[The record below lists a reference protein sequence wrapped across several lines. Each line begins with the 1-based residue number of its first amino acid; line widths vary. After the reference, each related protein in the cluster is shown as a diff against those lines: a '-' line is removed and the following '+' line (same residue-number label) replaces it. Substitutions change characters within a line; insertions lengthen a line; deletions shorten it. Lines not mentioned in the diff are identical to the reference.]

1 MANPIDETGA
11 VYIQHLNIGGTKYT
25 IKDAWLREE
34 VAAVKTVVAGGVQFK
49 GVSTTAIADG
59 ESLKELTVA
68 GSTIA
73 VADQKD
79 GYLFIYNDGTKNLE
93 FIVSNG
99 KYSEF
104 GSTGELGALAFADS
118 ASGSVEVPLSSNIT
132 FNDYTPN
139 VTKGTLGV
147 ATDTETITVSNSEDT
162 ASGTFSPA
170 SIEVGEK
177 DVDLTPTTSSFKAL
191 TSATY
196 DETTG
201 TLTIGEGTS
210 DAFMTGVTG
219 KVAGYTLTQTAD
231 QAISVKY
238 QKASE
243 VTATVLKSAA
253 LEGDIAVTAAAPTAQ
268 INNPT
273 ITVTVTPNAD

>member
-11 VYIQHLNIGGTKYT
+11 KYLTNLNIGGQKYT

-34 VAAVKTVVAGGVQFK
+34 VSAVKAVVAGGVLFK
-49 GVSTTAIADG
+49 GVSSTAITDG
-59 ESLKELTVA
+59 EALKELTVA

-73 VADQKD
+73 AADQKD

-104 GSTGELGALAFADS
+104 GSTGELGALAFADK

-132 FNDYTPN
+132 FDEYIPG
-139 VTKGTLGV
+139 VTKGSLEVLTE
-147 ATDTETITVSNSEDT
+147 TETISVTNSEDT
-162 ASGTFSPA
+162 AWGKFSPA

-177 DVDLTPTTSSFKAL
+177 DVTMSPTTSSFTAL

-196 DETTG
+196 DETSG

-210 DAFMTGVTG
+210 EAFMTGVTG
-219 KVAGYTLTQTAD
+219 KVAGYTLNQTAD
-231 QAISVKY
+231 QNISVKY
-238 QKASE
+238 AKASE
-243 VTATVLKSAA
+243 VSATVLKSAA
-253 LEGDIAVTAAAPTAQ
+253 LEGDVAVIAAAPTAQ
-268 INNPT
+268 ITNPT
-273 ITVTVTPNAD
+273 ITVTVTPDAD